1 MNTGHRPC
9 NPISVLGWDSI
20 GVLLTV
26 VKNLTSLSCLDVT
39 PQITVHVGTGHGIS
53 DLTNRRVLIKVGPL
67 KTCGG
72 GWAES
77 NLVCPSA
84 HLFLAAPS
92 VACWALPDSRAR
104 HRRSAGIDRVKPGQ
118 GQQAVA
124 HPVGVTCVGDLFA

>member
-1 MNTGHRPC
+1 M
-9 NPISVLGWDSI
+9 LGWDSI

-39 PQITVHVGTGHGIS
+39 PQITLHVGTGHGIS
-53 DLTNRRVLIKVGPL
+53 DLTNRQVLTKVGSL
-67 KTCGG
+67 KTRGG

-77 NLVCPSA
+77 NLVCRSA
-84 HLFLAAPS
+84 HVFLAAPS

-104 HRRSAGIDRVKPGQ
+104 HRMSAAIDRVKRGP

-124 HPVGVTCVGDLFA
+124 HPVGVTCIGDLFA